1 MWRVLKSYYKTTEP
15 KSISVD
21 ETIETLCNTQQFFV
35 CSWRY
40 QKEVKEIPDLLDLWS
55 TSSSADVDG
64 VTRDSGMVRSGSGV
78 EGRLTLAAAVVNR
91 TFVSISS
98 ETDRT
103 TPSTVCTLVSEANG
117 APGHVTVS
125 SGSVVDGG
133 VVPFSPSEDF
143 GSI

>member
-1 MWRVLKSYYKTTEP
+1 MKLSRRYA
-15 KSISVD
+15 
-21 ETIETLCNTQQFFV
+21 TLDSFSSAIGVTK
-35 CSWRY
+35 
-40 QKEVKEIPDLLDLWS
+40 KEVKEIPDLLDLWS

-103 TPSTVCTLVSEANG
+103 TPSTVSTLVSEANG